1 MNLTQKSPEVYLA
14 DGPVSII
21 GKDDIGV
28 IEKALKTA
36 PRGRVRINVH
46 PGGEDLLHEM
56 FIAMSGKS
64 YIHPHK
70 HISKSESFH
79 LVHGKVDIVVLD
91 DAGEIIRVVP
101 LAANGDGG
109 AFYYRMSAPLYHTLL
124 IRSDTL
130 VIHEITNGPFRKG
143 ESVMADFAPPETET
157 AAVAAYLSELSRRV
171 AKFQAHA

>member
-14 DGPVSII
+14 DGPVSVI
-21 GKDDIGV
+21 GKDDIAV
-28 IEKALKTA
+28 IEKALEKA

-46 PGGEDLLHEM
+46 PDGEDLLHEM

-70 HISKSESFH
+70 HTSKSESFH

-101 LAANGDGG
+101 LAADGDGG

-124 IRSDTL
+124 IRSGTL

-143 ESVMADFAPPETET
+143 ESVMADFAPPESDS
-157 AAVAAYLSELSRRV
+157 AAAAAYLADLARR
-171 AKFQAHA
+171 AAEFQARA